1 MLVLKL
7 ALVAFSVWLSTF
19 AARRFGHAV
28 GGAVAGLPL
37 IAAPIIAILLID
49 QGAQQ
54 VRPIALATLVCVPAA
69 IAHIVASAHAARR
82 FPWPVGLGVALTVFG
97 LAGTLLTRLALPVAA
112 VCVLALAA
120 PSIGLALIPRGAPA
134 RGPVAVP
141 RIEFVLRIAAAL
153 AMAATII
160 LGADTLPPGISGL
173 LLAVPITGSV
183 LPWFTLPRY
192 GAAATVALM
201 GGFVLGL
208 HGFAAFFLTLYLAL
222 GRLGGAAA
230 FCLALAAA
238 GATAVAVQRVRRWH
252 ARRTALPAP

>member
-19 AARRFGHAV
+19 AAKRFGHAV

-37 IAAPIIAILLID
+37 IAGPIIAILLVD
-49 QGAQQ
+49 QGEQQ
-54 VRPIALATLVCVPAA
+54 VRAIALATLACVPAA

-82 FPWPVGLGVALTVFG
+82 FPWPVGLAIALTVFA
-97 LAGTLLTRLALPVAA
+97 LVGTLLTRLALPVSA
-112 VCVLALAA
+112 VCLLALAA
-120 PSIGLALIPRGAPA
+120 PPLGLLLVPRGAPL

-160 LGADTLPPGISGL
+160 LGADTLPSAISGL

-201 GGFVLGL
+201 GGFVQGL
-208 HGFAAFFLTLYLAL
+208 HGFAAFFLVLYAAL
-222 GRLGGAAA
+222 GRLGGAGA

-238 GATAVAVQRVRRWH
+238 LATAVAAQGVRRWQT
-252 ARRTALPAP
+252 RRAALPAP